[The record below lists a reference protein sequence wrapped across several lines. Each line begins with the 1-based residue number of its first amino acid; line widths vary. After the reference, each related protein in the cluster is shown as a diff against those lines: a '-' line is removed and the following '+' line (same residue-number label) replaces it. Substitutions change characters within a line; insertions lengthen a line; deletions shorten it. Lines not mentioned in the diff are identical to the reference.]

1 MKMQRNIFIT
11 LSFFLVICIFVI
23 ILAVW
28 PKPEGGEL
36 FSADFKNGFDLYI
49 EDSYALLINSDGWP
63 FDSPHS
69 IRRVAHER
77 LKSEILKLCKEIAS
91 YRELDR
97 SKDVM
102 SGAARL
108 RYHPRIYLDTGSYC
122 YRIEIFNWDNYS
134 GKAWADYPV
143 RQERFGEPVLHVKR
157 IDLSHKPESEAS
169 YSYAKNHGGPDSLN
183 NEGSSGWYSIMS
195 QEHMDE
201 LLSLVYSVGE
211 KNAEIVWSTPND
223 G

>member
-1 MKMQRNIFIT
+1 MKTFENENAKKYLYYTII
-11 LSFFLVICIFVI
+11 FLVICVLVI

-69 IRRVAHER
+69 IRRVADER

-97 SKDVM
+97 SKDIM
-102 SGAARL
+102 LGAARL

-157 IDLSHKPESEAS
+157 TPRLSGRLQTTDNRS
-169 YSYAKNHGGPDSLN
+169 
-183 NEGSSGWYSIMS
+183 
-195 QEHMDE
+195 
-201 LLSLVYSVGE
+201 E
-211 KNAEIVWSTPND
+211 KNSPP